1 MDNFLILLFILLPV
15 ASFSGWFIGQQSKN
29 KRYSN
34 KINNVN
40 PDYLRG
46 INYLLDDKQDKAID
60 LFVKVIDVDEGTIEL
75 HLTLGN
81 LFRKKGEV
89 EKAIKLHQNILAK
102 PDLEPEQRTKVVYE
116 LGCDFMSSGL
126 LDRAEG
132 LFAEL
137 IDGKTLVQDS
147 ELKLLS
153 IYEKEKEWQKAI
165 DVGCRLAK
173 FDTKKF
179 YPQIAHYYCELLDS
193 EMNGFTQAKLDA
205 TIQKAYAYDKKSVRA
220 RLLECEVYLR
230 RGRCEK
236 AIEVYLQI
244 EKQDKTFLP
253 VAITSIYKCMDKL
266 ESKEQRDKLLNNFKK
281 EQTCTSALVELT
293 RYLYS
298 NNAEPE
304 AKEILLKRLHKKPSL
319 RILNEWVK
327 IELVNSTDKN
337 KKSIEIISKM
347 LSSYLA
353 SLSQFKCMH
362 CGYKSNVLE
371 WQCPTCQAWG
381 TVKPVFGVS
390 GE

>member
-102 PDLEPEQRTKVVYE
+102 PDLEPEQRTKVIYE

-137 IDGKTLVQDS
+137 IDGKTLVLES

-153 IYEKEKEWQKAI
+153 IYEKEQEWQKGI
-165 DVGCRLAK
+165 DIGCRLAK
-173 FDTKKF
+173 IDTKKF

-220 RLLECEVYLR
+220 RLLEGDVYLR
-230 RGRCEK
+230 RGCCEK

-253 VAITSIYKCMDKL
+253 VAITTIYKCMDK
-266 ESKEQRDKLLNNFKK
+266 
-281 EQTCTSALVELT
+281 
-293 RYLYS
+293 
-298 NNAEPE
+298 
-304 AKEILLKRLHKKPSL
+304 
-319 RILNEWVK
+319 
-327 IELVNSTDKN
+327 
-337 KKSIEIISKM
+337 
-347 LSSYLA
+347 
-353 SLSQFKCMH
+353 
-362 CGYKSNVLE
+362 
-371 WQCPTCQAWG
+371 
-381 TVKPVFGVS
+381 
-390 GE
+390 